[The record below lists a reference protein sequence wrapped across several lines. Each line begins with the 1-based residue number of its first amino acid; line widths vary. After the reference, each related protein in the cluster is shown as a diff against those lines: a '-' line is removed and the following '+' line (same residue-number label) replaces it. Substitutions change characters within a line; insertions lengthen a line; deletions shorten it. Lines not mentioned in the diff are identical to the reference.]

1 MGRRPFLLALILAAA
16 LVGVV
21 AVPALA
27 ATGGAAVPSTV
38 SSDDGSSVPATGGAA
53 ALDPRAT
60 EAAEQREARERARRR
75 RERERRERERRAR
88 ERKRHEQAWVFP
100 VRGWHSFG
108 NSGSRFGAPRSG
120 HTHQGQDVTAA
131 EGTKLVSVH
140 AGTVRFVD
148 YQSAAGYYVVIHD
161 SGGKYEFAYMHLQ
174 RGSVAVK
181 AGQHVKAGQRI
192 GRVGHTGDATGP
204 HLHFEA
210 WVGAWQT
217 GGHPVDPLPLLKK
230 WDR

>member
-1 MGRRPFLLALILAAA
+1 MGRRSLLLVLIFAAVALGAA
-16 LVGVV
+16 

-38 SSDDGSSVPATGGAA
+38 SSDDGSSGPPTGGAA
-53 ALDPRAT
+53 ALDPRA
-60 EAAEQREARERARRR
+60 EH
-75 RERERRERERRAR
+75 
-88 ERKRHEQAWVFP
+88 RKRKQKHRSKHHSPWAGWVFP

-108 NSGSRFGAPRSG
+108 NAGSRFGAPRSG

-131 EGTKLVSVH
+131 EGTPLVSVH
-140 AGTVRFVD
+140 SGTVRFVD
-148 YQSAAGYYVVIHD
+148 YQSAAGYYVVVHD
-161 SGGKYEFAYMHLQ
+161 SAGRYEFAYMHLK
-174 RGSVAVK
+174 RGTTAVE

-217 GGHPVDPLPLLKK
+217 GGHPIDPLPLLKH